1 MIYSMFSS
9 MKYMVFELS
18 DFFPIKLVTKNIRVL
33 DLDVPA
39 M

>member
-1 MIYSMFSS
+1 MFSS

-18 DFFPIKLVTKNIRVL
+18 DFFPIQLVIKNIGVL
-33 DLDVPA
+33 DRDVPA